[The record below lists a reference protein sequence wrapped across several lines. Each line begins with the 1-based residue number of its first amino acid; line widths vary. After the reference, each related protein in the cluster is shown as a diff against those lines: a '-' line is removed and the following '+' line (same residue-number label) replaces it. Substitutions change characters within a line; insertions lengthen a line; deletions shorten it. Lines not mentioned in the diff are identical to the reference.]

1 MPAPHLACVVFLGLS
16 ATFQQPDDADSR
28 DVVTRRFPTPAR
40 VEARGAIGDGRPPS
54 SSAFLSCN
62 AVPDGDGPHELA
74 FLRDG
79 SAVVIAHKASNALTF
94 WDVDARVATDTVQ
107 VGNLPVQV
115 ATTPDGK
122 YALAPCV
129 FSNQVAVVDV
139 ATRTLAASIPIS
151 GQQPYKV
158 LVTPDSRFA
167 VVGVIDDATNSH
179 FSILDLATLVETAT
193 IPSGPQGVI
202 GFWFSPESGR
212 DGYFFSPWALS
223 PDGTTIVLPDPAGG
237 RVRLYDRVTA
247 SLTAN
252 LAVAANPEGVDVSA
266 DGQLAVV
273 THEFG
278 TKALTK
284 IDLTTRTVAGSF
296 VTTDDFSGEL
306 VRITPDK
313 SHAIAAISNN
323 TVFVNL
329 ATGATAATLFT
340 GSVGDI
346 ELSFDGQYAFVSNFN
361 SSVISLATRT
371 IVKSLTLAPAA
382 EAVTSPVE
390 LRAVALNSRFKED
403 VQVYDIHGAAGF
415 VEGFATSGPPPE
427 GDACRSIAVSKD
439 GKLAVVGNDLSR
451 NVCVVDLL
459 AGSVRSWVST
469 GDRVLGVGIAPDS
482 SAAVVCNGDS
492 DTVSVIDLATDA
504 VVATLSTPSRP
515 VDVRISPDSHTAYVA
530 TVAGTDTIWFLHLAG
545 AASSVIGS
553 IPAGQMGSAN
563 GYAYTGLSGIEL
575 SPDGSVLA
583 ACASFDDQLQL
594 IDTATRTQI
603 VRVNVGDFPYQVAF
617 NPAGTRAYVI
627 NSFGDSVSVV
637 DVAGAA
643 SSTIATVPGI
653 DFPATVDVDATGSF
667 VYVTNDGS
675 SPAVR
680 VISAASNT
688 VVATLPIPG
697 ATVRSAHLSPIDG
710 VLYCAAGTSSGGEL
724 VLVNA
729 AGASSSIREF
739 APLSS
744 SPAEM
749 GFSEQLREVVVA
761 EPVIDGVDLVRYVES
776 SIYCAG
782 APNSAGPG
790 ARMSFAGTTSV
801 AINDFTLE
809 VDGSPPAKSGY
820 FYYGT
825 SAAMVPFGDGFR
837 CAGGTIGR
845 LRPATQANG
854 AGHNQRHVDF
864 TVPPASTGA
873 TKILPGQTKYFS
885 YWYRDPG
892 GPGGTG
898 SNLADGL
905 SVTFAP

>member
-1 MPAPHLACVVFLGLS
+1 MS
-16 ATFQQPDDADSR
+16 A
-28 DVVTRRFPTPAR
+28 
-40 VEARGAIGDGRPPS
+40 GAERPPS
-54 SSAFLSCN
+54 SSTFLSCN
-62 AVPDGDGPHELA
+62 NAPDGDGPHELA
-74 FLRDG
+74 ILPDG
-79 SAVVIAHKASNALTF
+79 SAVVIAHKASNNLTF
-94 WDVDARVATDTVQ
+94 FDVDARIATHTVA

-115 ATTPDGK
+115 AVTPNGQ

-129 FSNQVAVVDV
+129 FSSQVAVVDV
-139 ATRTLAASIPIS
+139 ATHTLAASIPIS

-158 LVTPDSRFA
+158 LVTPDSHWA
-167 VVGVIDDATNSH
+167 VVGVIDDAVNSH
-179 FSILDLATLVETAT
+179 FSILDLTTLAEVDT
-193 IPSGPQGVI
+193 IPTGSQGVI

-223 PDGTTIVLPDPAGG
+223 PDGTTIVLPDAAAG
-237 RVRLYDRVTA
+237 RVRIYDRVLGTQVA
-247 SLTAN
+247 D
-252 LAVAANPEGVDVSA
+252 LAVAANPEGVEVSA
-266 DGQLAVV
+266 DGLLAVV

-278 TKALTK
+278 TKVLTK
-284 IDLTTRTVAGSF
+284 IDLSTRTVSGSF
-296 VTTDDFSGEL
+296 VTANDFTSEL

-329 ATGATAATLFT
+329 ATGATPATLFT

-361 SSVISLATRT
+361 SSVIDIATRT
-371 IVKSLTLAPAA
+371 IVKTLTLAPTA

-403 VQVYDIHGAAGF
+403 VHVYDIHGAAGF
-415 VEGFATSGPPPE
+415 VEGLAPSGPPPE

-459 AGSVRSWVST
+459 TSTVRSWIAT
-469 GDRVLGVGIAPDS
+469 GDRVLGVGITPDS
-482 SAAVVCNGDS
+482 QTAVVCNGDS
-492 DTVSVIDLATDA
+492 DTVSVIDLSTDT

-515 VDVRISPDSHTAYVA
+515 VDVRISPDSQTAYVA
-530 TVAGTDTIWFLHLAG
+530 TVAGTDAIYFIHLAG
-545 AASSVIGS
+545 AASSVISS

-575 SPDGSVLA
+575 SPDGSTLA

-637 DVAGAA
+637 NLAGVA

-653 DFPATVDVDATGSF
+653 DFPATVDVDAAGAF
-667 VYVTNDGS
+667 VYVTNDGN

-680 VISAASNT
+680 VISTASNT
-688 VVATLPIPG
+688 VVATLPVPG
-697 ATVRSAHLSPIDG
+697 ATVRSAHLSP
-710 VLYCAAGTSSGGEL
+710 VENMLYCAAGTSSGGEL
-724 VLVNA
+724 IRVNA
-729 AGASSSIREF
+729 AGASSSILEF

-749 GFSEQLREVVVA
+749 GFSEQLRTVVA
-761 EPVIDGVDLVRYVES
+761 AQPIADGVDLVRYVAS

-790 ARMSFAGTTSV
+790 ARMSFSGTTSV
-801 AINDFTLE
+801 AINDFKLE
-809 VDGSPPAKSGY
+809 VNGSPPMKSGY

-825 SAAMVPFGDGFR
+825 TQSMVPFGDGFR

-845 LRPATQANG
+845 LRPATLANG
-854 AGHNQRHVDF
+854 AGHNSRLVNF

-873 TKILPGQTKYFS
+873 TQILPGQTKHFS